1 MNDKGKEI
9 NELKERLSRLES
21 SQDPLYEK
29 LKNDERDKFKKE
41 NKTAG
46 CLGNIIASILVL
58 GLAAWLI
65 DDDADETSATEAV
78 KIDKQETK
86 KIDRNNQYKV
96 MMVDTLNKQGFDSYW
111 SQDTSLWIEN
121 PGYTSP
127 ELEML
132 GYKLCDLSKDS
143 GMSQRY
149 VITFWQSLKNGP
161 NGKIINVKCF

>member
-1 MNDKGKEI
+1 M
-9 NELKERLSRLES
+9 
-21 SQDPLYEK
+21 
-29 LKNDERDKFKKE
+29 
-41 NKTAG
+41 
-46 CLGNIIASILVL
+46 
-58 GLAAWLI
+58 I

-127 ELEML
+127 EQIAY
-132 GYKLCDLSKDS
+132 G
-143 GMSQRY
+143 
-149 VITFWQSLKNGP
+149 TLK
-161 NGKIINVKCF
+161 

>member
-1 MNDKGKEI
+1 MNDKEKEI
-9 NELKERLSRLES
+9 NELKERLNRLET

-29 LKNDERDKFKKE
+29 LKNDERDKLKEE
-41 NKTAG
+41 NKTG
-46 CLGNIIASILVL
+46 GWLVNIFAFILIF
-58 GLAAWLI
+58 GLAAWLLN
-65 DDDADETSATEAV
+65 DDTDETSTTEVV
-78 KIDKQETK
+78 KIEKQETK
-86 KIDRNNQYKV
+86 KIDRNSQYKV

-143 GMSQRY
+143 GMSQKY
-149 VITFWQSLKNGP
+149 VITFWQNLKNGP